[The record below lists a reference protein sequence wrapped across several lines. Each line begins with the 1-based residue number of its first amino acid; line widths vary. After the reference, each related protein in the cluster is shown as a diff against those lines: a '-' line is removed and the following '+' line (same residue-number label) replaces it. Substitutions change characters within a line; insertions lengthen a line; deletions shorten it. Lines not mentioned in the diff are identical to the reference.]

1 MYCFYK
7 LKAEDGDYAIRNDR
21 NLQNIKLYHIL
32 SHLRQIKNSIFS
44 SNKLRTLSLSLIFV
58 ATTSVSNQYPQL
70 CQARGSPF

>member
-21 NLQNIKLYHIL
+21 NLQNIKLHHIL

-44 SNKLRTLSLSLIFV
+44 SSYEHYLF
-58 ATTSVSNQYPQL
+58 P
-70 CQARGSPF
+70 